1 MILCRQSN
9 PHVGAAINMR
19 KAVKAKHWKKQ
30 VHMFGPSSRIDTEF
44 WIGEPRMKCTF
55 ALLTSFQI
63 ENSFLAVHAAYATSI
78 CKIFVCPVLPPFSI
92 VMHLP
97 GGTKLSAQLS
107 QCKCV
112 SSPVRPELFILL
124 ALYMHKSKLPKHK

>member
-9 PHVGAAINMR
+9 PHVGAAIDMR

-97 GGTKLSAQLS
+97 GGNKTFCSALSMQMCELSRAPWIIYTAGTLYAQ
-107 QCKCV
+107 V
-112 SSPVRPELFILL
+112 EV
-124 ALYMHKSKLPKHK
+124 A